1 MKLTFAILE
10 KYRDIIDFTAYP
22 ERACPLREFR
32 WCESCEFYKYV
43 GGCVIDIHAKCNQ
56 SVLSA
61 FRQKYPEL
69 FV

>member
-22 ERACPLREFR
+22 ERACPIKEFR
-32 WCESCEFYKYV
+32 WCEDCEFHKY
-43 GGCVIDIHAKCNQ
+43 GEGCIIDLRAKCNQ

-69 FV
+69 FI